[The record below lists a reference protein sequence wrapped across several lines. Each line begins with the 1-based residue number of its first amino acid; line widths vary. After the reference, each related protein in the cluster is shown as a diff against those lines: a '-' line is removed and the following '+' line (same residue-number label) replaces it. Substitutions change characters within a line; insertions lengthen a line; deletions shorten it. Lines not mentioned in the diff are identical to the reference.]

1 MGADVV
7 AGDEEAAVLASMR
20 RGSGRVTLV
29 TSGRPWRNRWIGDL
43 DHAGLLEA
51 VAGLQPVTQVIFVN
65 SGRVTFWQLLWQYG
79 WMPVSAL
86 GVLMVLWL
94 WRHLTRFGPVVP
106 RETGALRRMAAQLG
120 DQGSFLWMRLPDHG
134 ALVESMRHRV
144 LRAAGARGLSEDAE
158 GMHAALAERSG
169 LPEDRVARAMG
180 GGGLEKPEE
189 FRVVVADL
197 QVMLAACGG
206 RF

>member
-1 MGADVV
+1 
-7 AGDEEAAVLASMR
+7 
-20 RGSGRVTLV
+20 
-29 TSGRPWRNRWIGDL
+29 
-43 DHAGLLEA
+43 
-51 VAGLQPVTQVIFVN
+51 
-65 SGRVTFWQLLWQYG
+65 
-79 WMPVSAL
+79 
-86 GVLMVLWL
+86 MVLWL

-120 DQGSFLWMRLPDHG
+120 DQGGFLWMRLPDHG